1 MLSRSRLLC
10 SLVVALFLSTLALAD
25 SAPVSIAYPHSS
37 TGAYAGAQSYSD
49 HSSISQR
56 SGMPMILAAFSSPSS
71 EKPDARLNAPL
82 FGNASV
88 QVHGTIS
95 RKNGDWAVWHTPVTT
110 GNQGALATPEPGSLM
125 LLSTGLMGIAG
136 VLRRKL
142 RRA

>member
-10 SLVVALFLSTLALAD
+10 SLAVALFLSTLALAD
-25 SAPVSIAYPHSS
+25 SAPASIAYLHSS
-37 TGAYAGAQSYSD
+37 TGAYAGAQSY
-49 HSSISQR
+49 QR
-56 SGMPMILAAFSSPSS
+56 TATPMPMILAAFSSPSS
-71 EKPDARLNAPL
+71 ERSDARLNAPL
-82 FGNASV
+82 FGNGSV

-95 RKNGDWAVWHTPVTT
+95 RNNGDWSVWHTPT
-110 GNQGALATPEPGSLM
+110 NSAPAALSTPEPGSLM